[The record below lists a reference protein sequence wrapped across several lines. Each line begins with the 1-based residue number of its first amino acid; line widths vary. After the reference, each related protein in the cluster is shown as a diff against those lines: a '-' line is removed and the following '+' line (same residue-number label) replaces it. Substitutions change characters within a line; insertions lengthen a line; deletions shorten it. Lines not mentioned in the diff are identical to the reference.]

1 MSQPVSHKETR
12 NVYRVSRADCEDYA
26 SRSLEP
32 ALDFTLKTLGGLE
45 SFVRPAQKVI
55 LKPNWIG
62 PFSSNDPAIT
72 NPNLLLALSRRLVNL
87 GADVSIAD
95 SPAWGDAAKVARC
108 CGMEKETERLGVN
121 IVTLNQPRKIRLDS
135 GAGVRSLVL
144 DRRMLEADVVI
155 NVPKAKV
162 HCQLVMT
169 GAVKNLF
176 GSVCGRRKALWHFRL
191 GKRPE
196 AFCAMLLEIMKL
208 IRPAVTIVDAV
219 DIMEGHGPTGG
230 SSKRLGLLIA
240 GENCLAVD
248 RVLCEAMGICPQGV
262 PVLQQAGRQELPGM
276 EEGAIEIMD
285 SPGVGLLR
293 TPVMM
298 SDEQPLLFSLPRIIR
313 GALRQAVRQL
323 SS

>member
-1 MSQPVSHKETR
+1 M
-12 NVYRVSRADCEDYA
+12 
-26 SRSLEP
+26 
-32 ALDFTLKTLGGLE
+32 
-45 SFVRPAQKVI
+45 
-55 LKPNWIG
+55 
-62 PFSSNDPAIT
+62 
-72 NPNLLLALSRRLVNL
+72 
-87 GADVSIAD
+87 
-95 SPAWGDAAKVARC
+95 
-108 CGMEKETERLGVN
+108 
-121 IVTLNQPRKIRLDS
+121 
-135 GAGVRSLVL
+135 
-144 DRRMLEADVVI
+144 
-155 NVPKAKV
+155 
-162 HCQLVMT
+162 
-169 GAVKNLF
+169 
-176 GSVCGRRKALWHFRL
+176 WHFRL
-191 GKRPE
+191 GKKPE

-248 RVLCEAMGICPQGV
+248 RVLCEAMGISPQGV

-285 SPGVGLLR
+285 SQGLGLLR

-298 SDEQPLLFSLPRIIR
+298 PDEQPLLFSLPRIIR